1 VYNYTTNITLAEL
14 VLLGFF
20 YINFIEM
27 FASKAIGL
35 SRRLTRNYID
45 FFKIEKKYLQ
55 VYKHK
60 RQDRK
65 QLINKKN
72 I

>member
-1 VYNYTTNITLAEL
+1 MLFFL
-14 VLLGFF
+14 FFF

-35 SRRLTRNYID
+35 SRRLTQNYIN

-65 QLINKKN
+65 QLINNKN
-72 I
+72 IYSQRQLHEETD

>member
-1 VYNYTTNITLAEL
+1 MSRVYEL
-14 VLLGFF
+14 LYFF
-20 YINFIEM
+20 FNINFIEM

-65 QLINKKN
+65 QPINKKN